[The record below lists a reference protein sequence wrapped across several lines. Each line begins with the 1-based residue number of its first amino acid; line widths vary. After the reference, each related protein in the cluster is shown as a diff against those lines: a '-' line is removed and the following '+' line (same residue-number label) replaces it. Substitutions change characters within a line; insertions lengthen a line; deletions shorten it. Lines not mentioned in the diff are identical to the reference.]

1 MGEGCALELTAGRK
15 SAPGL
20 CMGNAAQGV
29 ALLSARFLSS
39 TFTGRVQRES
49 QRKHNYSAVSYSAS
63 QGIRNYFGFQFSLV
77 LFSVDVVAIVIF
89 V

>member
-1 MGEGCALELTAGRK
+1 MGEGCALELTTGRK
-15 SAPGL
+15 NVPGL

-29 ALLSARFLSS
+29 AVLSAHFLSS
-39 TFTGRVQRES
+39 TSRGRVQRGS
-49 QRKHNYSAVSYSAS
+49 QRKHNYSTVSYSAS
-63 QGIRNYFGFQFSLV
+63 QGIRNYFGFQFSLD